1 MSGRVALAVALSL
14 PLLAACG
21 GSGDGSSGGSS
32 ASSSSAQFGE
42 KDLETAVA
50 AMQEYSD
57 RYTSGD
63 YAGAYELTAQSTQD
77 AWTVDEFTEIQEGC
91 YTGEGM
97 PLDVEGVRING
108 DEAVVR
114 LVLGEFKQSR
124 TMVYEDGSWKALPS
138 KDAPMSGTVEEAV
151 ADCKAG

>member
-1 MSGRVALAVALSL
+1 MSVRVALVAALSV
-14 PLLAACG
+14 PLLVACG
-21 GSGDGSSGGSS
+21 GSGGDGSSP
-32 ASSSSAQFGE
+32 SSSSAQFGE
-42 KDLETAVA
+42 KDLETATA

-63 YAGAYELTAQSTQD
+63 YAGAYELAAQSTRD
-77 AWTVDEFTEIQEGC
+77 AWTVEEFTKIQEGC

-108 DEAVVR
+108 DEATVR

-124 TMVYEDGSWKALPS
+124 TMVYEDGSWKAKPS
-138 KDAPMSGTVEEAV
+138 NDSPMSGTVEDAI
-151 ADCKAG
+151 ADCKAA